1 MAAPERLVFHEK
13 PSHKKYR
20 AALKKEKR
28 KKRRQELAR
37 LRDSEASQKEEEEDT
52 LIEEQQ
58 LKEEKQ
64 LERERQKLHEE
75 WLLREQKAQEEFRIK
90 KEKEEAARKR
100 QEEQERKL
108 KAEWEEQQKKEKEEE
123 EQKLQEKR
131 EKEEAVQKLLN
142 QAENE
147 QLENGT
153 TWQNPEPP
161 TDLRVMEKDRANCPF
176 YSKTGA
182 CRFGDRCSR
191 KHNFPTSS
199 PTLLIRSMF
208 TTFGMEQC
216 RRDDYDP
223 DASLEYSEEETY
235 QQFLDFY
242 HDVLPEFKNVGKV
255 IQFKVSCNLEPH
267 LRGNVYVQYQ
277 SEEECQAALSLF
289 NGRWYAG
296 RQLQCEFC
304 PVTRW
309 KMAICGLFE
318 IQQCPRGKHC
328 NFLHVFRNPNNE
340 FWEANRDL
348 YLSPDRTGSSFGKN
362 LDRRERVGYHND
374 YHSRPR
380 RRRSPGPDHSKRNG
394 ESEQKRKS
402 SHRGKKSH
410 KHARSRERHSSRSR
424 GRKRNHSR
432 GPTAPEVT
440 RVLRA
445 VSKPIGPIAIGRRGA
460 YRKLGHVTRK
470 RLLPRPVSEIDTCK
484 IKLIGYAPVLVCES
498 KTEDWR
504 LTGDILA
511 VSSLC
516 LPSQKKVDGRKS

>member
-1 MAAPERLVFHEK
+1 MFTGK

-20 AALKKEKR
+20 ALMKKEKR

-37 LRDSEASQKEEEEDT
+37 LRHSGLSQKEEDASNEE
-52 LIEEQQ
+52 Q
-58 LKEEKQ
+58 LKEEK
-64 LERERQKLHEE
+64 LSEIERQSLHEK
-75 WLLREQKAQEEFRIK
+75 WLLREQKAQEEFRLK
-90 KEKEEAARKR
+90 KEKEEAARKQ

-108 KAEWEEQQKKEKEEE
+108 REEWEEHQRREREDEKK
-123 EQKLQEKR
+123 KLQEKKER
-131 EKEEAVQKLLN
+131 EEAVQKMLE
-142 QAENE
+142 QTQVFENE
-147 QLENGT
+147 LGNGT

-161 TDLRVMEKDRANCPF
+161 LDLRIMEKDPANCPF
-176 YSKTGA
+176 YNKTGA
-182 CRFGDRCSR
+182 CRFGNRCSR

-242 HDVLPEFKNVGKV
+242 EDVLPEFRNVGKV
-255 IQFKVSCNLEPH
+255 VQFKVSCNLEPH

-277 SEEECQAALSLF
+277 SKEECQAALSLF

-340 FWEANRDL
+340 FWEANRDI
-348 YLSPDRTGSSFGKN
+348 YLSPERTGSSFGKN
-362 LDRRERVGYHND
+362 SERRERLGHHEEYHG
-374 YHSRPR
+374 RPR
-380 RRRSPGPDHSKRNG
+380 RRRSPSPPRSYKRNG
-394 ESEQKRKS
+394 EAERKRRG
-402 SHRGKKSH
+402 SHRGRKSH
-410 KHARSRERHSSRSR
+410 QRTSRSRERHSSRSR
-424 GRKRNHSR
+424 GRKRDRSR
-432 GPTAPEVT
+432 GRGCRGSRSSSRSRSRGGKRSPSRDRT
-440 RVLRA
+440 VLT
-445 VSKPIGPIAIGRRGA
+445 SK
-460 YRKLGHVTRK
+460 
-470 RLLPRPVSEIDTCK
+470 
-484 IKLIGYAPVLVCES
+484 S
-498 KTEDWR
+498 K
-504 LTGDILA
+504 
-511 VSSLC
+511 
-516 LPSQKKVDGRKS
+516 

>member
-1 MAAPERLVFHEK
+1 MKLLSSL
-13 PSHKKYR
+13 PS
-20 AALKKEKR
+20 LLEIPV
-28 KKRRQELAR
+28 
-37 LRDSEASQKEEEEDT
+37 SEGSQVPYLIMNCCGYCLPGLSQKEEEEEEEE
-52 LIEEQQ
+52 EEQQ
-58 LKEEKQ
+58 LEEEKQ
-64 LERERQKLHEE
+64 LEIERQKLHEE

-90 KEKEEAARKR
+90 KEKAEAARKR

-108 KAEWEEQQKKEKEEE
+108 KEEWEEQQKKEKEEQK
-123 EQKLQEKR
+123 QKLQERR
-131 EKEEAVQKLLN
+131 EREEAVQKMLVR
-142 QAENE
+142 AENQVE
-147 QLENGT
+147 KGS

-161 TDLRVMEKDRANCPF
+161 TDLRVMEKDRDNCPF

-242 HDVLPEFKNVGKV
+242 EDVLPEFRNVGKV
-255 IQFKVSCNLEPH
+255 VQFKVSCNMEPH

-277 SEEECQAALSLF
+277 SEEECQAARSLF

-340 FWEANRDL
+340 FWEANRDI
-348 YLSPDRTGSSFGKN
+348 YLSPERTGKN
-362 LDRRERVGYHND
+362 SERRERLGHHDEYHG
-374 YHSRPR
+374 RAR
-380 RRRSPGPDHSKRNG
+380 RRRSPSPPRSYKRNG
-394 ESEQKRKS
+394 EAERKRRG
-402 SHRGKKSH
+402 SHRGRKSH
-410 KHARSRERHSSRSR
+410 QRTSRSRERHSSRSR
-424 GRKRNHSR
+424 GRKRDRSR
-432 GPTAPEVT
+432 
-440 RVLRA
+440 
-445 VSKPIGPIAIGRRGA
+445 GRRGSRSSSRSRSRGGRRSA
-460 YRKLGHVTRK
+460 SRDRT
-470 RLLPRPVSEIDTCK
+470 
-484 IKLIGYAPVLVCES
+484 VLTS
-498 KTEDWR
+498 K
-504 LTGDILA
+504 
-511 VSSLC
+511 S
-516 LPSQKKVDGRKS
+516 K

>member
-1 MAAPERLVFHEK
+1 MGSG
-13 PSHKKYR
+13 SHKKFR

-37 LRDSEASQKEEEEDT
+37 LRDSGLSQKEEEDAF
-52 LIEEQQ
+52 IEEQH
-58 LKEEKQ
+58 LEEEML
-64 LERERQKLHEE
+64 LEIERQKLHEA

-100 QEEQERKL
+100 QEEQE
-108 KAEWEEQQKKEKEEE
+108 
-123 EQKLQEKR
+123 
-131 EKEEAVQKLLN
+131 EAVQKMLE

-147 QLENGT
+147 LENGA

-161 TDLRVMEKDRANCPF
+161 TDLRIMEKDRANCPF

-191 KHNFPTSS
+191 KHNFPSSS
-199 PTLLIRSMF
+199 PTLLIKSMF

-242 HDVLPEFKNVGKV
+242 DDVLPEFKNVGKV
-255 IQFKVSCNLEPH
+255 IQFKNFIGQLQLGTSPERQCVCSVPIW
-267 LRGNVYVQYQ
+267 
-277 SEEECQAALSLF
+277 EEECQAALSLF

-340 FWEANRDL
+340 FWEANRDI
-348 YLSPDRTGSSFGKN
+348 YLSPDRTGSSFGKGS
-362 LDRRERVGYHND
+362 DRRERMGHHDD
-374 YHSRPR
+374 YYGRPR
-380 RRRSPGPDHSKRNG
+380 RRRSPSPSHSYKRNG
-394 ESEQKRKS
+394 EADRKRRS

-410 KHARSRERHSSRSR
+410 KHLSKSRERHSSRSR
-424 GRKRNHSR
+424 GRKRDGSRIRASRSQSSSRSRSR
-432 GPTAPEVT
+432 GRRRSGSRDRTTQSPK
-440 RVLRA
+440 
-445 VSKPIGPIAIGRRGA
+445 SK
-460 YRKLGHVTRK
+460 
-470 RLLPRPVSEIDTCK
+470 
-484 IKLIGYAPVLVCES
+484 
-498 KTEDWR
+498 
-504 LTGDILA
+504 
-511 VSSLC
+511 
-516 LPSQKKVDGRKS
+516 

>member
-1 MAAPERLVFHEK
+1 M
-13 PSHKKYR
+13 
-20 AALKKEKR
+20 
-28 KKRRQELAR
+28 
-37 LRDSEASQKEEEEDT
+37 
-52 LIEEQQ
+52 
-58 LKEEKQ
+58 
-64 LERERQKLHEE
+64 LE
-75 WLLREQKAQEEFRIK
+75 
-90 KEKEEAARKR
+90 
-100 QEEQERKL
+100 
-108 KAEWEEQQKKEKEEE
+108 
-123 EQKLQEKR
+123 
-131 EKEEAVQKLLN
+131 

-147 QLENGT
+147 LENSA

-161 TDLRVMEKDRANCPF
+161 MDVRIMEKDRANCPF

-242 HDVLPEFKNVGKV
+242 EDVLPEFKNVGKV

-309 KMAICGLFE
+309 KMAICGLYE
-318 IQQCPRGKHC
+318 MQQCPRGKHC

-340 FWEANRDL
+340 FWEANRDI
-348 YLSPDRTGSSFGKN
+348 YLSPDRSGSSFGRN
-362 LDRRERVGYHND
+362 SERRERMGHHDEY
-374 YHSRPR
+374 YGRPR
-380 RRRSPGPDHSKRNG
+380 RRRSPSLARVYKRNG
-394 ESEQKRKS
+394 ESERKRRS
-402 SHRGKKSH
+402 THRDKKSH
-410 KHARSRERHSSRSR
+410 RHTIKSRERHSSRSR
-424 GRKRNHSR
+424 ERKRDRSR
-432 GPTAPEVT
+432 GRGSWSKSHRSRSRT
-440 RVLRA
+440 RSRSWSPSP
-445 VSKPIGPIAIGRRGA
+445 SKFRNYSGRRSGS
-460 YRKLGHVTRK
+460 RDGTIHSPK
-470 RLLPRPVSEIDTCK
+470 
-484 IKLIGYAPVLVCES
+484 S
-498 KTEDWR
+498 K
-504 LTGDILA
+504 
-511 VSSLC
+511 
-516 LPSQKKVDGRKS
+516 

>member
-1 MAAPERLVFHEK
+1 MAASEKMMFPEKL
-13 PSHKKYR
+13 SHKKYR

-37 LRDSEASQKEEEEDT
+37 QRDSGLLQKEEEEETAADAF
-52 LIEEQQ
+52 IEEQER
-58 LKEEKQ
+58 EEERL

-90 KEKEEAARKR
+90 KEKEEAARKW

-108 KAEWEEQQKKEKEEE
+108 KEEWEEQQRKEREEE
-123 EQKLQEKR
+123 QQKLQEKKER
-131 EKEEAVQKLLN
+131 EEAVQKMLE

-147 QLENGT
+147 LENGT

-161 TDLRVMEKDRANCPF
+161 MELRIMEKDRANCQF

-191 KHNFPTSS
+191 KHNFPASS
-199 PTLLIRSMF
+199 PTLLIKSMF

-242 HDVLPEFKNVGKV
+242 DDVLPEFKNVGKV

-267 LRGNVYVQYQ
+267 LKGNVYVQYQ

-289 NGRWYAG
+289 NGRWYAE

-340 FWEANRDL
+340 CWEENRDM
-348 YLSPDRTGSSFGKN
+348 YLSPDRTGSCFSKN
-362 LDRRERVGYHND
+362 SGRRERLSRHDD
-374 YHSRPR
+374 YYSRPR
-380 RRRSPGPDHSKRNG
+380 RRSSPGPAHCYKRNG
-394 ESEQKRKS
+394 ETESRRRR
-402 SHRGKKSH
+402 SHGGKKSH
-410 KHARSRERHSSRSR
+410 KHTSKSRERPSSRRRGRKRGCSRGQGSRSCRSRSRSRSRSSSRSRSR
-424 GRKRNHSR
+424 GRRTSGSR
-432 GPTAPEVT
+432 
-440 RVLRA
+440 
-445 VSKPIGPIAIGRRGA
+445 
-460 YRKLGHVTRK
+460 
-470 RLLPRPVSEIDTCK
+470 D
-484 IKLIGYAPVLVCES
+484 
-498 KTEDWR
+498 
-504 LTGDILA
+504 
-511 VSSLC
+511 
-516 LPSQKKVDGRKS
+516 